1 MSWRPAALALLTVL
15 GVAGQAAAQAPPPVI
30 PFAPAA
36 APAAAPAPPR
46 PNADL
51 RCMIIANAIGAQSKD
66 QREKSEL
73 QLMIIYYLGKVERGT
88 PNLNLG
94 PALQAQD
101 ALLRATPPTPAQA
114 QAQAKSCFANFQ
126 GRMAAL
132 QALMRPPPGAAPAT
146 APATPA
152 PK

>member
-1 MSWRPAALALLTVL
+1 MSWRPVTLALVTAL
-15 GVAGQAAAQAPPPVI
+15 GAGAHQAAGQAPV

-36 APAAAPAPPR
+36 PAGAALPK

-51 RCMIIANAIGAQSKD
+51 RCMIIANAIGAQTKD
-66 QREKSEL
+66 PRQQQEL
-73 QLMIIYYLGKVERGT
+73 QLMMIYYLGKVERGS

-101 ALLRATPPTPAQA
+101 LLLQATPPTAAQA
-114 QAQAKSCFANFQ
+114 QAQANGCFANFQ
-126 GRMAAL
+126 GRMTAL
-132 QALMRPPPGAAPAT
+132 SALTRPPSGAAPAKP
-146 APATPA
+146 PAGRVTPA